1 MAQESG
7 TRRVQLGV
15 RVREHPLAR
24 DAHSEKL
31 RTRPAAAA
39 GSGRR
44 PAGPTGCPAQ
54 AEGRPRLVLP
64 GSARRTTLEPGPAG
78 PGARPFS
85 SHVDELQQEFPP
97 VYVTPPTVKPDSL
110 RVASLTVTGPVPHA
124 GGDFPTRASPAG
136 PPRVGALPSAS
147 RGSPGVRASLAL
159 VAVRTVILGDQI
171 YEKAM

>member
-15 RVREHPLAR
+15 RVRERPLAR

-54 AEGRPRLVLP
+54 AEGRPVWCFLVVQGGP
-64 GSARRTTLEPGPAG
+64 HWNQVRQVLEQG
-78 PGARPFS
+78 R

-110 RVASLTVTGPVPHA
+110 CVASLTVAGPVPHA
-124 GGDFPTRASPAG
+124 GRDFPTRASPAG

-171 YEKAM
+171 YEKAT

>member
-15 RVREHPLAR
+15 RVRERPLAR

-31 RTRPAAAA
+31 RTRPAAAE
-39 GSGRR
+39 R
-44 PAGPTGCPAQ
+44 PAPRGSHGLPSAG
-54 AEGRPRLVLP
+54 GRAPRLVLP

-85 SHVDELQQEFPP
+85 SQVDELQQEFPP

-110 RVASLTVTGPVPHA
+110 RVASLTVAGPVPHA

-159 VAVRTVILGDQI
+159 VAVRTVILGDQT